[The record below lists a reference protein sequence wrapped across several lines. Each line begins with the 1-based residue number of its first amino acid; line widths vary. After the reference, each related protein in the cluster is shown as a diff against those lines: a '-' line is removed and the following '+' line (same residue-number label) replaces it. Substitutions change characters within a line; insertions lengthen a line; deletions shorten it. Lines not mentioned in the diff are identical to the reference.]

1 MTKGNF
7 RIPTQRVKQH
17 GRPRARWRQKGCNS
31 TRACRS
37 RRCRQV
43 GIIWARRGRR
53 RLYQEPWR
61 QRLDGLSDSNMTEE
75 LFDTALGRHRAGDL
89 AEAESLYRQ
98 VVAQE
103 PGHAS
108 ALHNL
113 GLLAQSAGRLPE
125 ASDWLQRA
133 SASNPDDATCHN
145 NLGNVLRELGQPR
158 EALAAYRA
166 AVRVDPDYL
175 NAYFNLADTLMDSGE
190 AAEAAD
196 CYRQILRLR
205 ADDQEA
211 LGGLGIALMSLGKPN
226 DAMACFER
234 AIMLRP
240 NDPLA
245 HFNIATAHREQQRPD
260 AALASYRKAL
270 AINPG
275 YAAAHNNVGLL
286 LKSKGERDQS
296 AQAFRDALRANPRHM
311 PARLNLVSL
320 LLEDNDPECAEAQCR
335 EALAIDPDHPDAL
348 QNLGTALVKQN
359 RLREA
364 VECYERVLRLMGDDI
379 QAYLKLASAL
389 IGLRQRDN
397 AERVLR
403 QALDIDPEHPRVH
416 YLLGDVQVSQ
426 ERLDEAITEYRIV
439 DSTASAYAY
448 AQDGLGRALWKQ
460 GHPRAAIAAYARALA
475 ARPSYSESHSNSV
488 FAHNYLADISPA
500 ALLDTHRSWA
510 RTHAS
515 HFSPG
520 AGVARDRSAEPL
532 HIGYVSA
539 DFCRHSVA
547 YFIEPLI
554 VNRDKQRF
562 RVSCYSNVAHPD
574 DMSARIRDA
583 ADAWRDIR
591 HLDDEAAAK
600 LVRDDGVDILVD
612 LSGHTA
618 GNRLLLFA
626 RRPAPVQVS
635 YLGYANTTGLSQID
649 YRLTDVLADPLGDA
663 DALHSETLIRLTTG
677 FLCYARPSDAPAVS
691 EAPAL
696 TNGCVTFGSF
706 NNVAKINAQVV
717 AAWARILNAL
727 PGSRLLLKSRQLADQ
742 GARRRL
748 LALFAEHRVE
758 PLRLELQ
765 GGMLKRR
772 EHLEAYARI
781 DIALDPFPY
790 NGTTT
795 TCEALW
801 MGVPV
806 VALAGD
812 AHRARVGA
820 SILHH
825 SGLGELLTQDIDAY
839 VDKALALAA
848 DIGGLNTLRRSLRER
863 MARSELLDAAAST
876 RDLENAY
883 REMWQQRLSSNPPGG
898 RAAHDILRLHIGGT
912 KRREGW
918 KILNILPGPDVD
930 FVGDCTNLEAFA
942 DASADEVY
950 ASHVLEHIGYNQE
963 LPKALAHIYR
973 ILKPGA
979 RLRISVPDLDIL
991 FRLYLNPEN
1000 DRNTRWEIMRIV
1012 YGGQTDPYDYHKLGF
1027 SWDSLSW
1034 YLRQI
1039 GFRDIQRVQEFGLF
1053 DDTSS
1058 LRIGDQ
1064 LISLSVEAYK

>member
-1 MTKGNF
+1 MTDAIFN
-7 RIPTQRVKQH
+7 
-17 GRPRARWRQKGCNS
+17 
-31 TRACRS
+31 
-37 RRCRQV
+37 
-43 GIIWARRGRR
+43 
-53 RLYQEPWR
+53 
-61 QRLDGLSDSNMTEE
+61 
-75 LFDTALGRHRAGDL
+75 TALDRHRAGDL
-89 AEAESLYRQ
+89 ARAEDLYRQ
-98 VVAQE
+98 VVAGQ
-103 PGHAS
+103 PDHAP

-113 GLLAQSAGRLPE
+113 GLLAQSAGRLLE

-145 NLGNVLRELGQPR
+145 NLGNVLRELGQSGQ
-158 EALAAYRA
+158 ALAAYRA

-175 NAYFNLADTLMDSGE
+175 NAWFNLAATLMDSGE

-196 CYRQILRLR
+196 CYRRILRLR

-211 LGGLGIALMSLGKPN
+211 LGGLGIAMMSLDRPD
-226 DAMACFER
+226 DAMACFEH
-234 AIMLRP
+234 AISLRP
-240 NDPLA
+240 NDPVA
-245 HFNIATAHREQQRPD
+245 HFNIATAHREQRRPD

-270 AINPG
+270 AIHPD

-286 LKSKGERDQS
+286 LKSKGERAQS

-311 PARLNLVSL
+311 AARLNLVSL
-320 LLEDNDPECAEAQCR
+320 LLEDNDPESAEAQCR
-335 EALAIDPDHPDAL
+335 EALAIDPDHTDAL
-348 QNLGTALVKQN
+348 QSLGTALVKQN

-364 VECYERVLRLMGDDI
+364 VQSYERVLRLVGDDI

-389 IGLRQRDN
+389 IGLRQTDN

-403 QALDIDPEHPRVH
+403 QALDIDPEHPRLH
-416 YLLGDVQVSQ
+416 YLLGDVLASQ
-426 ERLDEAITEYRIV
+426 ERLDEAIMQYRIV
-439 DSTASAYAY
+439 DSTASPYAY
-448 AQDGLGRALWKQ
+448 AQDGLGRGLWKQ
-460 GHPRAAIAAYARALA
+460 GHPRAAIVAYARALA
-475 ARPSYSESHSNSV
+475 ARPSYSVSHSNSV

-500 ALLDTHRSWA
+500 ALLDAHRTWA

-515 HFSPG
+515 HFSAG
-520 AGVARDRSAEPL
+520 AAAVRDRSAEPL

-600 LVRDDGVDILVD
+600 LVRDDCVDILVD

-649 YRLTDVLADPLGDA
+649 YRLTDALADPVGDA
-663 DALHSETLIRLTTG
+663 DNMHSETLIRLKTG

-696 TNGCVTFGSF
+696 TNGYVTFGSF
-706 NNVAKINAQVV
+706 NNIPKINERVV
-717 AAWARILNAL
+717 AAWARILSAL
-727 PGSRLLLKSRQLADQ
+727 PGSRLFLKSRQLADQ

-748 LALFAEHRVE
+748 LELFAGHRVDSQ
-758 PLRLELQ
+758 RLELQ
-765 GGMLKRR
+765 GGMLKRH

-806 VALAGD
+806 IALAGD
-812 AHRARVGA
+812 AHRARVGT

-825 SGLGELLTQDIDAY
+825 SGLGELLTRDVDAY
-839 VDKALALAA
+839 VDKALALAG
-848 DIGGLNTLRRSLRER
+848 DIGGLNTLRHSLRER
-863 MARSELLDAAAST
+863 MAGSELLDARAAT

-883 REMWQQRLSSNPPGG
+883 REMWQQQLSSNSPGAEAAP
-898 RAAHDILRLHIGGT
+898 AAHDILRLHIGGT
-912 KRREGW
+912 NRREGW
-918 KILNILPGPDVD
+918 KILNILPGPEVD
-930 FVGDCTNLEAFA
+930 FVADCTNLEGFA
-942 DASADEVY
+942 DATVDEVY

-963 LPKALAHIYR
+963 LPKALTHIHR

-991 FRLYLNPEN
+991 FRLYLNPEH

-1012 YGGQTDPYDYHKLGF
+1012 YGGQTDQYDYHKLGF

-1034 YLRQI
+1034 YLRRI
-1039 GFRDIQRVQEFGLF
+1039 GFKDIQRVQEFGLF

-1058 LRIGDQ
+1058 LRIDDQ
-1064 LISLSVEAYK
+1064 LISLNVEAYK